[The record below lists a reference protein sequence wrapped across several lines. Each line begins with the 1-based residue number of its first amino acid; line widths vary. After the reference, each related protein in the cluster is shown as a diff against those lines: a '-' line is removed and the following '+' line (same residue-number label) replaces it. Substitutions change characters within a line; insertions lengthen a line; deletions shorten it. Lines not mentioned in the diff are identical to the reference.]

1 MPMTV
6 ITTVEEYED
15 ATRRIA
21 ELSGCIEGSS
31 EESELEALVAA
42 VEKWDFDHDDA
53 TAWR

>member
-21 ELSGCIEGSS
+21 ELAGCIEDSS
-31 EESELEALVAA
+31 EETEMKALVAA